1 MLTIVE
7 IEIFHFNLGS
17 LGMVILQIHA
27 LGEILAHLAALSD
40 KFIDLIHI
48 ILIGV
53 VVNLL
58 LLIVPTAA
66 ARVPLQ
72 ELG

>member
-7 IEIFHFNLGS
+7 IKIFHFNLGS

-40 KFIDLIHI
+40 KCIDLIHI
-48 ILIGV
+48 ILVRV

-58 LLIVPTAA
+58 LLVVPTAA

-72 ELG
+72 

>member
-7 IEIFHFNLGS
+7 IKIFHFNLGC

-27 LGEILAHLAALSD
+27 LGEILPHLAALSD
-40 KFIDLIHI
+40 KCIDLIRI
-48 ILIGV
+48 ILVRV

-58 LLIVPTAA
+58 LLVVPTAA

>member
-7 IEIFHFNLGS
+7 IEIFYFNLGS

-27 LGEILAHLAALSD
+27 LGEVLAHLAALSD
-40 KFIDLIHI
+40 KCIDLIHI

-53 VVNLL
+53 VIDLL

-72 ELG
+72 